1 MKKYTEKQMEQIRTL
16 AFIQMKEGIY
26 LINVPM
32 SKDSDQDLLTP
43 WMDSTGR
50 FDLTDYGAVKYW
62 GEETFS
68 EFCEKALAYLADDTV
83 SDRFQH

>member
-1 MKKYTEKQMEQIRTL
+1 MKKYTAEQMCAIRTL
-16 AFIQMKEGIY
+16 ADIQMKEGIY

-32 SKDSDQDLLTP
+32 SADYDQDMLTP

-50 FDLTDYGAVKYW
+50 FDLTDSEAVAYW
-62 GEETFS
+62 GEDVFTN
-68 EFCEKALAYLADDTV
+68 FCDTALAYLADDTV